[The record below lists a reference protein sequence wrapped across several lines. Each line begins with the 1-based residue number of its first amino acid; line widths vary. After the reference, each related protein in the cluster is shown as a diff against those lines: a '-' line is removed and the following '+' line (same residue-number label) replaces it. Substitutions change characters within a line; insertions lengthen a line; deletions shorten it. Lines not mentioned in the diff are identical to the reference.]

1 MARELDRRGF
11 DVLGVDL
18 KRGHDCRA
26 LFRNDD
32 RHYDLVVHCAF
43 HVGGRAAI
51 DGDASLL
58 AKNLQIDSSLFDWA
72 RRTKQGRVLYFSS
85 SAVYPVLLQ
94 QLGTLNEMHEDDI
107 EFDAPELADGRYG
120 LAKITGELMAAA
132 ARECGVQ
139 VSVVRPFS
147 GYGELQDETYPFR
160 AMVERARRTT
170 VPQIFIGDTHVG
182 GYDDMMALHRAGG
195 LEPLLQGD

>member
-1 MARELDRRGF
+1 MARDLDRRGF

-85 SAVYPVLLQ
+85 SAA
-94 QLGTLNEMHEDDI
+94 G
-107 EFDAPELADGRYG
+107 
-120 LAKITGELMAAA
+120 
-132 ARECGVQ
+132 
-139 VSVVRPFS
+139 SRPC
-147 GYGELQDETYPFR
+147 
-160 AMVERARRTT
+160 
-170 VPQIFIGDTHVG
+170 
-182 GYDDMMALHRAGG
+182 
-195 LEPLLQGD
+195 